1 MLDIGRFNELT
12 VLRQLPRGLQ
22 LDGGTHG
29 EILLPKQY
37 TTEEMKVGDN
47 VNVFI
52 YRDSE
57 DRLIATTQT
66 PLAMVGDFAYLN
78 VVDESPVGAFLDIG
92 LQRDILVPFSEQ
104 SNRLEKGRKVLVR
117 IYLDDSDRLTASTK
131 LDTFLY
137 DTDETSA
144 YKTGDE
150 VNIIIG
156 AKTDLGIKVV
166 VDGIY
171 WGLIYHSDVFQPL
184 NRGDK
189 LTAFVKRVR
198 EDQKIEIIMQKPGF
212 ARVEGLA
219 GDVLELLTKEG
230 GFIPLSDKSSPE
242 DIKKKFNCSK
252 NSYKQAIG
260 TLYKQR
266 LIRIEKDGI
275 YLLSDEDK

>member
-1 MLDIGRFNELT
+1 MLNIGRFNELT

-22 LDGGTHG
+22 LDGGKHG

-37 TTEEMKVGDN
+37 VTDDMTIGAQ

-66 PLAMVGDFAYLN
+66 PLAVVGDFAYLN

-92 LQRDILVPFSEQ
+92 LPRDILVPFSEQ
-104 SNRLEKGRKVLVR
+104 THKLEKGRKALVR

-144 YKTGDE
+144 YKTGQT
-150 VNIIIG
+150 VNIVVG
-156 AKTDLGIKVV
+156 AKTDLGMKVI
-166 VDGIY
+166 VDGTY
-171 WGLIYHSDVFQPL
+171 WGLIYHSDIFKPIG
-184 NRGDK
+184 RGDH
-189 LTAFVKRVR
+189 LQGFIKRVR
-198 EDQKIEIIMQKPGF
+198 EDQKIEVVLEQPGF

-219 GDVLELLTKEG
+219 GEVLEKLKAEKG
-230 GFIPLSDKSSPE
+230 YIPLSDKSQP
-242 DIKKKFNCSK
+242 DAIKNMFHCSK

-275 YLLSDEDK
+275 YLVE

>member
-1 MLDIGRFNELT
+1 MLNIGRFNELT

-22 LDGGTHG
+22 LDGGKHG

-37 TTEEMKVGDN
+37 ITDDMTLGSK

-92 LQRDILVPFSEQ
+92 LPRDILVPFSEQ
-104 SNRLEKGRKVLVR
+104 SHKLEKGRKALVR

-137 DTDETSA
+137 DTDETQV
-144 YKTGDE
+144 YKTGQT
-150 VNIIIG
+150 VNIVVG
-156 AKTDLGIKVV
+156 AKTDLGMKVI
-166 VDGIY
+166 VDGTY
-171 WGLIYHSDVFQPL
+171 WGLIYHSDIFKPIG
-184 NRGDK
+184 RGDK
-189 LTAFVKRVR
+189 LQAFIKRVR
-198 EDQKIEIIMQKPGF
+198 DDQKIEITLEQPGF

-219 GDVLELLTKEG
+219 GDVLEKLKAEN
-230 GFIPLSDKSSPE
+230 GFIPLSDKSQPD
-242 DIKKKFNCSK
+242 DIKKMFHCSK

-266 LIRIEKDGI
+266 LIRIEKEGI
-275 YLLSDEDK
+275 YLVE

>member
-1 MLDIGRFNELT
+1 MLNIGRFNELT

-22 LDGGTHG
+22 LDGGKHG

-37 TTEEMKVGDN
+37 TTDDMKVGGV

-78 VVDESPVGAFLDIG
+78 VVDESPVGAFLDMG
-92 LQRDILVPFSEQ
+92 LARDILVPFSEQ
-104 SNRLEKGRKVLVR
+104 THRLEKGRKVLVR

-137 DTDETSA
+137 DTDETKA
-144 YKTGDE
+144 YKTGDH
-150 VNIIIG
+150 VNIVIG
-156 AKTDLGIKVV
+156 AKTDLGIKVI
-166 VDGIY
+166 VDGTY

-189 LTAFVKRVR
+189 HTAFIKRIR
-198 EDQKIEIIMQKPGF
+198 EDQKIEIVLQKPGF
-212 ARVEGLA
+212 ERVEGLA
-219 GDVLELLTKEG
+219 GDVLEKLKAEN
-230 GFIPLSDKSSPE
+230 GFIPLSDKSNPE
-242 DIKKKFNCSK
+242 DIKKMFHCSK

-260 TLYKQR
+260 VLYKQR
-266 LIRIEKDGI
+266 LINIEKDGI
-275 YLLSDEDK
+275 HLV

>member
-1 MLDIGRFNELT
+1 MLEIGRFNELT

-22 LDGGTHG
+22 LDGGEHG

-37 TTEEMKVGDN
+37 TTEDMKVGDT
-47 VNVFI
+47 VKVFI

-78 VVDESPVGAFLDIG
+78 VVDESPVGAFLDMG

-104 SNRLEKGRKVLVR
+104 NNRLEKGRKVLVR

-137 DTDETSA
+137 DTDETNA
-144 YKTGDE
+144 YKTGEE
-150 VNIIIG
+150 VNIVIG
-156 AKTDLGIKVV
+156 PKTDLGIKVI
-166 VDGIY
+166 VDGTY
-171 WGLIYHSDVFQPL
+171 WGLIYHSDVFQSL
-184 NRGDK
+184 NRGDQLK
-189 LTAFVKRVR
+189 AFIKRVR
-198 EDQKIEIIMQKPGF
+198 EDQKIEIVLQKPGF

-219 GDVLELLTKEG
+219 GDVLELLTQDG
-230 GFIPLSDKSSPE
+230 GFIPLSDKSSPD
-242 DIKKKFNCSK
+242 DIKKKFQCSK
-252 NSYKQAIG
+252 SSYKQAIG

-275 YLLSDEDK
+275 YLEAK

>member
-1 MLDIGRFNELT
+1 MLEIGRFNELT

-22 LDGGTHG
+22 LDGGEHG

-37 TTEEMKVGDN
+37 TTEDMKVDDT
-47 VNVFI
+47 VTVFI

-78 VVDESPVGAFLDIG
+78 VVDESPVGAFLDMG

-104 SNRLEKGRKVLVR
+104 NNRLEKGRKVLVR

-137 DTDETSA
+137 DIDETNA
-144 YKTGDE
+144 YKTGEE
-150 VNIIIG
+150 VDIVVG
-156 AKTDLGIKVV
+156 PKTDLGIKVV
-166 VDGIY
+166 VDGTY
-171 WGLIYHSDVFQPL
+171 WGLIYHSDVFQAL

-189 LTAFVKRVR
+189 LKAFIKRVR

-219 GDVLELLTKEG
+219 GDVLELLTQEG
-230 GFIPLSDKSSPE
+230 GFIPLSDKSSPD
-242 DIKKKFNCSK
+242 DIKKKFHCSK
-252 NSYKQAIG
+252 SSYKQAIG

-275 YLLSDEDK
+275 YLEAK

>member
-1 MLDIGRFNELT
+1 M
-12 VLRQLPRGLQ
+12 Q
-22 LDGGTHG
+22 LDGGEHG

-37 TTEEMKVGDN
+37 TTEDMKVGDT
-47 VNVFI
+47 VKVFI

-78 VVDESPVGAFLDIG
+78 VVDESPVGAFLDMG

-104 SNRLEKGRKVLVR
+104 NNRLEKGRKVLVR

-137 DTDETSA
+137 DTDETNA
-144 YKTGDE
+144 YKTGEE
-150 VNIIIG
+150 VNIVIG
-156 AKTDLGIKVV
+156 PKTDLGIKVI
-166 VDGIY
+166 VDGTY
-171 WGLIYHSDVFQPL
+171 WGLIYHTDVFQSL

-189 LTAFVKRVR
+189 LKAFIKRVR

-219 GDVLELLTKEG
+219 GDVLELLTQDG
-230 GFIPLSDKSSPE
+230 GFIPLSDKSSPD
-242 DIKKKFNCSK
+242 DIKKKFQCSK
-252 NSYKQAIG
+252 SSYKQAIG

-275 YLLSDEDK
+275 YLEAK

>member
-1 MLDIGRFNELT
+1 MLNIGRFNELT

-22 LDGGTHG
+22 LDGGKHG

-37 TTEEMKVGDN
+37 TTEDMKIGDT

-78 VVDESPVGAFLDIG
+78 VVDESPVGAFLDMG

-104 SNRLEKGRKVLVR
+104 NNRLEKGRKVLVR

-137 DTDETSA
+137 DTDETNA

-150 VNIIIG
+150 VNIVVG
-156 AKTDLGIKVV
+156 AKTDLGVKVI

-171 WGLIYHSDVFQPL
+171 WGLVYHSDIFQPL

-189 LTAFVKRVR
+189 LKAFVKRVR
-198 EDQKIEIIMQKPGF
+198 EDQKIEIIMHKPGF

-219 GDVLELLTKEG
+219 GDVFEQLKKDN
-230 GFIPLSDKSSPE
+230 GFIPLSDKSAPE
-242 DIKKKFNCSK
+242 DIKKKFHCSK

-266 LIRIEKDGI
+266 MIRIEKDGI
-275 YLLSDEDK
+275 YLEDK

>member
-1 MLDIGRFNELT
+1 MLEIGRFNELT

-22 LDGGTHG
+22 LDGGEHG

-37 TTEEMKVGDN
+37 TTEDMKVGDT
-47 VNVFI
+47 VKVFI

-78 VVDESPVGAFLDIG
+78 VVDESPVGAFLDMG

-104 SNRLEKGRKVLVR
+104 NNRLEKGRKVLVR

-137 DTDETSA
+137 DTDETNA
-144 YKTGDE
+144 YKTGEE
-150 VNIIIG
+150 VNIVIG
-156 AKTDLGIKVV
+156 PKTDLGIKVI
-166 VDGIY
+166 VDGTY
-171 WGLIYHSDVFQPL
+171 WGLIYHTDVFQSL

-189 LTAFVKRVR
+189 LKAFIKRVR

-219 GDVLELLTKEG
+219 GDVLELLTQDG
-230 GFIPLSDKSSPE
+230 GFIPLSDKSSPD
-242 DIKKKFNCSK
+242 DIKKKFQCSK
-252 NSYKQAIG
+252 SSYKQAIG

-275 YLLSDEDK
+275 YLEAK

>member
-1 MLDIGRFNELT
+1 MLNIGRFNQLT

-22 LDGGTHG
+22 LDGGTYG

-37 TTEEMKVGDN
+37 LTDEMEVGSS

-92 LQRDILVPFSEQ
+92 LPRDILVPFSEQ
-104 SNRLEKGRKVLVR
+104 NNRLEKGRKVLVR
-117 IYLDDSDRLTASTK
+117 IYLDDSERLTASTK

-137 DTDETSA
+137 DTDETNA
-144 YKTGDE
+144 YKTAEE
-150 VNIIIG
+150 VSIVVG
-156 AKTDLGIKVV
+156 PKTDLGIKVI
-166 VDGIY
+166 VDGTY

-189 LTAFVKRVR
+189 LQAYVKRVR
-198 EDQKIEIIMQKPGF
+198 EDQKIEIIIQKPGF

-219 GDVLELLTKEG
+219 GEVLEALQAKE
-230 GFIPLSDKSSPE
+230 GFIPLSDKSSPD
-242 DIKKKFNCSK
+242 DIKQTFRCSK

-260 TLYKQR
+260 TLYKQK

-275 YLLSDEDK
+275 YLV

>member
-1 MLDIGRFNELT
+1 MLEIGRFNDLT
-12 VLRQLPRGLQ
+12 ILRQLPRGLQ
-22 LDGGTHG
+22 LDGGEHG

-37 TTEEMKVGDN
+37 TTEEMKIGDS
-47 VNVFI
+47 VKVFI

-78 VVDESPVGAFLDIG
+78 VVDESPVGAFLDMG

-104 SNRLEKGRKVLVR
+104 NNRLEKGRKVLVR

-137 DTDETSA
+137 DTDETNA
-144 YKTGDE
+144 YKTGEE
-150 VNIIIG
+150 VKIVVG
-156 AKTDLGIKVV
+156 PKTDLGIKVI
-166 VDGIY
+166 VDGTY

-184 NRGDK
+184 NRGDQ
-189 LTAFVKRVR
+189 LTGYVKRVR
-198 EDQKIEIIMQKPGF
+198 EDQKIEIVLQKPGF

-219 GDVLELLTKEG
+219 GDVLEQLTQEG
-230 GFIPLSDKSSPE
+230 GFIALSDKSAPD
-242 DIKKKFNCSK
+242 DIKKKFHCSK

-275 YLLSDEDK
+275 YLEAK

>member
-1 MLDIGRFNELT
+1 MLEIGRFNELT

-22 LDGGTHG
+22 LDGGEHG

-37 TTEEMKVGDN
+37 TTEDMKVGDT
-47 VNVFI
+47 VKVFI

-78 VVDESPVGAFLDIG
+78 VVDESPVGAFLDMG

-104 SNRLEKGRKVLVR
+104 NNRLEKGRKVLVR

-137 DTDETSA
+137 DTDETNA
-144 YKTGDE
+144 YKTGEE
-150 VNIIIG
+150 VNIVIG
-156 AKTDLGIKVV
+156 PKTDLGIKVI
-166 VDGIY
+166 VDGTY
-171 WGLIYHSDVFQPL
+171 WGLIYHSDVFQSL
-184 NRGDK
+184 NRGDQLK
-189 LTAFVKRVR
+189 AFIKRVR
-198 EDQKIEIIMQKPGF
+198 EDQKIEIVLQKPGF

-219 GDVLELLTKEG
+219 GDVLELLAQDG
-230 GFIPLSDKSSPE
+230 GFIPLSDKSSPD
-242 DIKKKFNCSK
+242 DIKKKFQCSK
-252 NSYKQAIG
+252 SSYKQAIG

-275 YLLSDEDK
+275 YLEDK

>member
-1 MLDIGRFNELT
+1 MLNIGQFNQLK

-22 LDGGTHG
+22 LDGGEYG

-37 TTEEMKVGDN
+37 ITEEVVIGSEL
-47 VNVFI
+47 NVFI
-52 YRDSE
+52 YRDSG

-66 PLAMVGDFAYLN
+66 PLAVEGDFAYLN

-104 SNRLEKGRKVLVR
+104 GSPLEKGRKVLVR
-117 IYLDDSDRLTASTK
+117 IYLDESDRLAASTK

-137 DTDETSA
+137 DIDETSA
-144 YKTGDE
+144 YRTGEEVQIVVGPKTE
-150 VNIIIG
+150 
-156 AKTDLGIKVV
+156 LGIKVI
-166 VDGIY
+166 VDGTY

-184 NRGDK
+184 SRGEK
-189 LTAFVKRVR
+189 LTAFIKRVR
-198 EDQKIEIIMQKPGF
+198 EDKKIEIVLQKPGF
-212 ARVEGLA
+212 ERVKGLA
-219 GDVLELLTKEG
+219 GDVLEALKDKN
-230 GFIPLSDKSSPE
+230 GFIPLSDKSTPE
-242 DIKKKFNCSK
+242 DIKNIFHCSK

-275 YLLSDEDK
+275 YLV